1 MRTLIVEDEFVGRM
15 QLKFFLEKYGSCDIA
30 VDGKEA
36 LAANK
41 MAIDENKPYNL
52 ICLDIKMPGLDG
64 HEVLSLI
71 REQEESN
78 KLDKSSRAKI
88 FMTSALSDP
97 KNVFKAFKGLCDEYL
112 AKPVEEEKLNIL
124 LKTHHL
130 V

>member
-41 MAIDENKPYNL
+41 MAIDEKKPYNL

-71 REQEESN
+71 REQEESC
-78 KLDKSSRAKI
+78 KLEKNSRAKI

-97 KNVFKAFKGLCDEYL
+97 KNVFKAFQGLCDEYL
-112 AKPVEEEKLNIL
+112 AKPVDEDKLNIL
-124 LKTHHL
+124 LKTHNL